1 VGIHPHVPTFDLFYM
16 NTTIVSFVA
25 MVMFT
30 MFLFTIYIGSSLSDD
45 KQELYH
51 NFPLFFFIYPFLGL
65 ALFPR
70 AVFDTF
76 TKRKNVW
83 VLQDTKKTS

>member
-1 VGIHPHVPTFDLFYM
+1 MAFVG
-16 NTTIVSFVA
+16 
-25 MVMFT
+25 MVMLT
-30 MFLFTIYIGSSLSDD
+30 MFLFTIYIGSLLSDD

-51 NFPLFFFIYPFLGL
+51 NFPIFFFLYPLLVPLFLS
-65 ALFPR
+65 R

-76 TKRKNVW
+76 AKRKNEW